1 MIRSILLASVL
12 SASLSPLACTVY
24 TLARSVDANVGLET
38 ARATLASNPDG
49 NGTVVATAKATPAP
63 EADDGCFATCI
74 AEGNADPS
82 PAIRNLPASEKAE
95 FCADYCEGQQ
105 S

>member
-38 ARATLASNPDG
+38 ARATLASNP
-49 NGTVVATAKATPAP
+49 NGTGNDAAQLAE
-63 EADDGCFATCI
+63 EAALDG
-74 AEGNADPS
+74 
-82 PAIRNLPASEKAE
+82 AE
-95 FCADYCEGQQ
+95 FAQR
-105 S
+105 

>member
-1 MIRSILLASVL
+1 MIRLFVVVATIAASV
-12 SASLSPLACTVY
+12 SPLAAYAV
-24 TLARSVDANVGLET
+24 T
-38 ARATLASNPDG
+38 AIEATQAVMIIERHKAELASNPNG
-49 NGTVVATAKATPAP
+49 NGTVATAKAEVAP
-63 EADDGCFATCI
+63 ADDGCFATCI